1 MKRVLGL
8 SLLLLASCTLNANAA
23 VKMGKADPAPKSKP
37 EQAALNALG
46 EHLEVSYNVLSNL
59 DDTFCKSYI
68 QKGDCFS
75 SRIQLR
81 AKAQTIAA
89 TTSLYFSHI
98 APLRGFSTTSDI
110 AIEHLN
116 GDLHRLT
123 FNKAV
128 PPNTAVSVDVAAPFW
143 HASRSDAM
151 ANYYL
156 TLGELSPVVVAST
169 TRVKEPGSGL
179 LINQHT
185 GDWLN
190 EEQYKRANID
200 NVPLMDS
207 EYMYE
212 KLERE
217 EPSVTFPLER
227 LNRSHHVIPNVL
239 VQENTGNIIRATGVR
254 FSKKDAE
261 LLAPARAQMSFFGL
275 EEQPD
280 GLMVSVAISDE
291 PTQRAAVKQSARLDA
306 TPKPSVNS
314 AAKPSL
320 AEQTKHNDSSYEL
333 VVSETGIEISAVN
346 HVAANYAL
354 LTLMQLYNQHD
365 REFTATFI
373 KDSPRYNFRGMH
385 MDVARH
391 FPGKQA
397 IKSVI
402 TQMFTYK
409 LNTLHLHLSDD
420 EGWRIEIE
428 SLPEL
433 TNVGA
438 YRCHDLSETQCL
450 LPQLGSGPHRS
461 AIGNGYLSKEDY
473 IELVRYAHQ
482 RGIEVIPSL
491 DMPGHARAA
500 IVSMNARYHRLMKEG
515 NKKAAA
521 QYLLV
526 DKDDT
531 TRYESVQFYSDN
543 TVNPC
548 LDSTFTFIDTVMRE
562 IKALHVAADVPL
574 KRFHIGADET
584 AGAWTES
591 PVCQASGVNT
601 DTMLPAF
608 VTRVQQLASKAGL
621 EIGGWSDGMEKAAST
636 LDNTSVYT
644 NVWHLLAAGG
654 NDTVAHF
661 ANEDIPVV
669 LSFPDVLYFDFPYAS
684 HPHEPGYYWGSK
696 ATSSEK
702 IFSFMPENLPQHS
715 SIWQNRMGNDYETSD
730 SNNTASVIGIQGQ
743 LWSEVTVNQAAVEY
757 MVFPR
762 LLALAER
769 AWHQSEWP
777 QSEWPQ
783 SEWPQNERSL
793 SSTANS
799 ESAAEKDS
807 QRQQAWINFRNALY
821 TQHIPALVKQGINLR
836 VPTPAAAIKEQHL
849 VMKQRPGLVNEY
861 SIDGQTW
868 REFTQ
873 PFPLPVNSSVHV
885 RTKVA
890 GTQAYSRALVL

>member
-8 SLLLLASCTLNANAA
+8 SLLLLASYTLNANAA
-23 VKMGKADPAPKSKP
+23 VKMGKANPAPKSEP

-98 APLRGFSTTSDI
+98 APIRGFSSTSDI

-128 PPNTAVSVDVAAPFW
+128 PPNTSVSVDVAAPFW

-156 TLGELSPVVVAST
+156 TLGELSPVVVAAT

-185 GDWLN
+185 GAWLN
-190 EEQYKRANID
+190 EEQYKRATID
-200 NVPLMDS
+200 NMPLMDS
-207 EYMYE
+207 EYAYE
-212 KLERE
+212 KLQSEALLASAYSEKVNTPPNVSQR
-217 EPSVTFPLER
+217 
-227 LNRSHHVIPNVL
+227 VIPNVL
-239 VQENTGNIIRATGVR
+239 VQDNTGNAITTPGIQ
-254 FSKKDAE
+254 FSDKDAE
-261 LLAPARAQMSFFGL
+261 LLAPARAQMAFFGL
-275 EEQPD
+275 QQHAE
-280 GLMVSVAISDE
+280 GLMVSVLING
-291 PTQRAAVKQSARLDA
+291 QSGLR
-306 TPKPSVNS
+306 T
-314 AAKPSL
+314 
-320 AEQTKHNDSSYEL
+320 AEQAKYADNGYEL
-333 VVSETGIEISAVN
+333 VVSETGIEITADN
-346 HVAANYAL
+346 TIAANYAL
-354 LTLMQLYNQHD
+354 LTLMQLYNHRD
-365 REFTATFI
+365 NEFPATYI
-373 KDSPRYNFRGMH
+373 KDSPRYDFRGMH

-397 IKSVI
+397 VKNVI

-433 TNVGA
+433 TNIGA

-461 AIGNGYLSKEDY
+461 AVGNGYLSKEDY

-482 RGIEVIPSL
+482 RGIEIIPSL

-500 IVSMNARYHRLMKEG
+500 IVSMNARYHRLMKDG
-515 NKKAAA
+515 KKEAAA

-531 TRYESVQFYSDN
+531 TRYESVQFYTDN

-562 IKALHVAADVPL
+562 IKALHIAADVPL

-584 AGAWTES
+584 AGAWTQS
-591 PVCQASGVNT
+591 PVCQANGVNT
-601 DTMLPAF
+601 DTILPAF
-608 VTRVQQLASKAGL
+608 VTRVQQLATKAGL

-636 LDNTSVYT
+636 LDNESAYT

-730 SNNTASVIGIQGQ
+730 NNNTASVIGIQGQ
-743 LWSEVTVNQAAVEY
+743 LWSEVTVNQDAVEY
-757 MVFPR
+757 MLFPR

-769 AWHQSEWP
+769 AWHQSAWQQSKLQQSERP
-777 QSEWPQ
+777 QS
-783 SEWPQNERSL
+783 SVLN
-793 SSTANS
+793 TDNAN
-799 ESAAEKDS
+799 EKDT
-807 QRQQAWINFRNALY
+807 QRHKAWINFRNALY

-849 VMKQRPGLVNEY
+849 VMKQLPGLVNEY

-890 GTQAYSRALVL
+890 GTQSYSRALVL

>member
-1 MKRVLGL
+1 MRRILGL
-8 SLLLLASCTLNANAA
+8 SLSLLAGCALSANTA
-23 VKMGKADPAPKSKP
+23 VKMGEVKPAPTLKP

-46 EHLEVSYNVLSNL
+46 QHLDVNYNVLSNL
-59 DDTFCKSYI
+59 DDTFCKTFI
-68 QKGDCFS
+68 LKGDCFS
-75 SRIQLR
+75 SRIQLL
-81 AKAQTIAA
+81 AKEQSIAA

-98 APLRGFSTTSDI
+98 APIRGFSSESNI
-110 AIEHLN
+110 AITHLN

-123 FNKAV
+123 FNEAV
-128 PPNTAVSVDVAAPFW
+128 PANTPVSVDIAAPFW

-169 TRVKEPGSGL
+169 TRVKELGSGL
-179 LINQHT
+179 LVNRHT
-185 GDWLN
+185 GDWLK
-190 EEQYKRANID
+190 EDQYKRANID

-217 EPSVTFPLER
+217 EPSATLPLER
-227 LNRSHHVIPNVL
+227 LNRSYRVIPKVL
-239 VQENTGNIIRATGVR
+239 VQENTGNTIRATGVT
-254 FSKKDAE
+254 FSEKDAE

-280 GLMVSVAISDE
+280 GLMVSVVISDE
-291 PTQRAAVKQSARLDA
+291 STQRAALKQSVRLDA
-306 TPKPSVNS
+306 ASKPSTNS

-320 AEQTKHNDSSYEL
+320 AEQAKHNDSSYEL
-333 VVSETGIEISAVN
+333 VVSETGIEINAVN

-354 LTLMQLYNQHD
+354 LTLMQLYNQRD
-365 REFTATFI
+365 KEFTATSI
-373 KDSPRYNFRGMH
+373 KDSPRYDFRGMH

-433 TNVGA
+433 TNIGA

-450 LPQLGSGPHRS
+450 LPQLGSGPHRN

-473 IELVRYAHQ
+473 IELVSYAHH
-482 RGIEVIPSL
+482 RGIEIIPSL

-500 IVSMNARYHRLMKEG
+500 IVSMNARYERFMKEG
-515 NKKAAA
+515 NKEAAM

-526 DKDDT
+526 DKGDT
-531 TRYESVQFYSDN
+531 TRYESVQFYNDN

-548 LDSTFTFIDTVMRE
+548 LDSTYAFIDTVMQE
-562 IKALHVAADVPL
+562 IKALHAAANVPL
-574 KRFHIGADET
+574 TRFHIGADET

-591 PVCQASGVNT
+591 PVCHAKGVNI
-601 DTMLPAF
+601 DSILPEF
-608 VTRVQQLASKAGL
+608 VTRVQQLATKAGL
-621 EIGGWSDGMEKAAST
+621 AIGGWSDGMEKAAST
-636 LDNTSVYT
+636 LDNKQAYT

-661 ANEDIPVV
+661 ANENIPVV

-702 IFSFMPENLPQHS
+702 IFSFMPENLSQHS
-715 SIWQNRMGNDYETSD
+715 NIWQNRMGNDFEASKT
-730 SNNTASVIGIQGQ
+730 NNTATVIGIQGQ
-743 LWSEVTVNQAAVEY
+743 LWSEITVNQAAVEY

-762 LLALAER
+762 MLALAER
-769 AWHQSEWP
+769 AWHKNEWQPSCLVQSA
-777 QSEWPQ
+777 
-783 SEWPQNERSL
+783 RS
-793 SSTANS
+793 NS
-799 ESAAEKDS
+799 KNAAAKNI
-807 QRQQAWINFRNALY
+807 QRQQAWQYFRDALY
-821 TQHIPALVKQGINLR
+821 TQHIPALVKQGINVR
-836 VPTPAAAIKEQHL
+836 VPTPAAAIKDSQL
-849 VMKQRPGLVNEY
+849 VMKQLPGLINEY
-861 SIDGQTW
+861 SLDGQTW

-873 PFPLPVNSSVHV
+873 PFSINSMGNSNVHV
-885 RTKVA
+885 RTRVA
-890 GTQAYSRALVL
+890 GTQAFSRALVLQE